1 MNMKMNTEG
10 YAMNGVRLSLR
21 EIRGT
26 RNTSSYNLPFFG
38 FFTHLR
44 PLEDR
49 TSSVLLSCSSVLF
62 FLSAFVALPDAF
74 FFDEPTLHVPGQFSS
89 SRLSCNEK
97 KEFVLLQNA

>member
-1 MNMKMNTEG
+1 MNTEG

-62 FLSAFVALPDAF
+62 FLSAFVALRSVLRLVDAARSRAI
-74 FFDEPTLHVPGQFSS
+74 LLVQAILQRKKRVHVFTKRIGSS
-89 SRLSCNEK
+89 
-97 KEFVLLQNA
+97 